1 MSNASQ
7 RTSAPW
13 SEAASTANER
23 RQPEDAKIHSG
34 EPERGEPIMNFR
46 LDRLVTLCL
55 VRPLRRLASGDN
67 LCVPILMY
75 HSIADEDESAVR
87 AYYRTATHP
96 RVFAAQIAAL
106 REAGYSVISLRE
118 AMRRVEGGSPAIA
131 RSVAITFDDGYR
143 NFYSDAFPILQY
155 YGFTAS
161 VFLPTAYIGESCLRF
176 KGKECL
182 SWSEVRELQRHG
194 ICFGSHTVSHPQ
206 LYDLTAPAIREEVTV
221 SKQTIEQK
229 LGCAAESFAYP
240 YAFPE
245 TDGEFKAQLRG
256 LLCEAGYGYGVCTSL
271 GRPHPGADPLF
282 LKRLPVNSCDDES
295 LFSAKL
301 SGAYDWLA
309 GPQRMVK
316 WAKNRGSQRPCEG

>member
-1 MSNASQ
+1 MSITSQ
-7 RTSAPW
+7 KTSAPW
-13 SEAASTANER
+13 SEAASTSDER
-23 RQPEDAKIHSG
+23 RQPDDGRSG
-34 EPERGEPIMNFR
+34 PGEWERGEPITDVR
-46 LDRLVTLCL
+46 LDRLVTLY
-55 VRPLRRLASGDN
+55 VARPLRRLASLDK

-75 HSIADEDESAVR
+75 HSIAGEDETATR
-87 AYYRTATHP
+87 AYYRTATQP
-96 RVFAAQIAAL
+96 RVFAAQMAAL
-106 REAGYSVISLRE
+106 DNAGYSVISLGE
-118 AMRRVEGGSPAIA
+118 AVRRLEEGSPAIA
-131 RSVAITFDDGYR
+131 GSVAITFDDGYR
-143 NFYSDAFPILQY
+143 NFYTDAFPILQH

-161 VFLPTAYIGESCLRF
+161 MFLPTAHIGESCLRF

-194 ICFGSHTVSHPQ
+194 FSFGSHTVSHPQ
-206 LYDLTAPAIREEVTV
+206 LYDLTALAIREEVTV
-221 SKQTIEQK
+221 SKQTIEQR

-245 TDGEFKAQLRG
+245 TDAGFKVRLRG
-256 LLCEAGYGYGVCTSL
+256 LLCEAGYKYGVCTSL
-271 GRPHPGADPLF
+271 GRPRPGADPLF